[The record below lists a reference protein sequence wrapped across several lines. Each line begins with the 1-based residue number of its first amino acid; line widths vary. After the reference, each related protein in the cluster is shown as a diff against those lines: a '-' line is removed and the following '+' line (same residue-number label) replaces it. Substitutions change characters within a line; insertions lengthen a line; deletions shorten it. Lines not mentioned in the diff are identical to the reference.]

1 MKKKEIKFKINGYDD
16 RRELVA
22 ILADNGYKVKI
33 IEKKERPWST
43 LDSPDYFVIVDL

>member
-1 MKKKEIKFKINGYDD
+1 MKKIIKLNIDGYDD

-33 IEKKERPWST
+33 KKETDYLLNSK
-43 LDSPDYFVIVDL
+43 YFVIIEL